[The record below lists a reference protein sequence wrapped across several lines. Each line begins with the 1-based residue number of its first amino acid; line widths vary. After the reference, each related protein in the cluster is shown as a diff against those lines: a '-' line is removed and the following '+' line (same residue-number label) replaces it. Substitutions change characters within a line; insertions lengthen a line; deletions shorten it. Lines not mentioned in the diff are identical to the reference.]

1 MFKKK
6 NGYDYFASFHEFSAY
21 AIEAADYLSV
31 ILNDFDV
38 DKLEEQLS
46 EMNSIETRSDIHH
59 HAVNAQLLSEFLP
72 VISAEDILKL
82 NDLLDDIVD
91 AIEDVLFGIYTFNV
105 MNIRSQAVLFSDI
118 IVKLAQALH
127 EAMGEFKNYKKSDSI
142 QKKLDV
148 VKQLEKDADL
158 LYLSELRRLHVD
170 EENTR
175 KLVMWTRIYDL
186 FEDCA
191 DSFEEV
197 IKHMEVI
204 ILKNT

>member
-1 MFKKK
+1 MKYICF
-6 NGYDYFASFHEFSAY
+6 
-21 AIEAADYLSV
+21 
-31 ILNDFDV
+31 
-38 DKLEEQLS
+38 
-46 EMNSIETRSDIHH
+46 
-59 HAVNAQLLSEFLP
+59 
-72 VISAEDILKL
+72 
-82 NDLLDDIVD
+82 
-91 AIEDVLFGIYTFNV
+91 
-105 MNIRSQAVLFSDI
+105 
-118 IVKLAQALH
+118 
-127 EAMGEFKNYKKSDSI
+127 FKNYKKSDSI

-158 LYLSELRRLHVD
+158 LYLSELRRLQVD